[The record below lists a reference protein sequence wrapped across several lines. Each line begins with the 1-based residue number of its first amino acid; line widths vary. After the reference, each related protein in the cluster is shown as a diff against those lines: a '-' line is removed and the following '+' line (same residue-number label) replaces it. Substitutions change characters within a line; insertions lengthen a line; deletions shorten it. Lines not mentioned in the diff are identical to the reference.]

1 MNESLMKVFQSNP
14 IIASGFRNPKCMA
27 AFELMQKNPKEAQAK
42 FQSDIE
48 VTRFLQEFGR
58 VMSDHFTTLGAQQA
72 QSTAATPSSSS
83 TLPAVE
89 KRGLI
94 SEVSDADV
102 SSDRVNKMV
111 EKAAVGPIYV
121 DVMKREKEIKQRY
134 TILIICGIY
143 VCLYDLHTNHHC
155 SCSHFTYVC
164 TA

>member
-1 MNESLMKVFQSNP
+1 MKVFQSNP
-14 IIASGFRNPKCMA
+14 IISSGFRNPKCMA

-48 VTRFLQEFGR
+48 VTQFLQEFGR

-72 QSTAATPSSSS
+72 QSTATSTPSSSS
-83 TLPAVE
+83 SAFSPAVE

-111 EKAAVGPIYV
+111 EKVPVGPIHE

-134 TILIICGIY
+134 YVDHNCVQYGARLSVYITYLLIVFVY
-143 VCLYDLHTNHHC
+143 
-155 SCSHFTYVC
+155 
-164 TA
+164 

>member
-1 MNESLMKVFQSNP
+1 MNESLMKIFQSNP

-48 VTRFLQEFGR
+48 VTQFLQEFGR

-72 QSTAATPSSSS
+72 QSTATSTPSSSS
-83 TLPAVE
+83 ALPAVE

-94 SEVSDADV
+94 SELSDADV

-111 EKAAVGPIYV
+111 EKAAVGPIHE
-121 DVMKREKEIKQRY
+121 DVMRREKEIKQRY
-134 TILIICGIY
+134 TISIIPVYYIRR
-143 VCLYDLHTNHHC
+143 D
-155 SCSHFTYVC
+155 
-164 TA
+164 